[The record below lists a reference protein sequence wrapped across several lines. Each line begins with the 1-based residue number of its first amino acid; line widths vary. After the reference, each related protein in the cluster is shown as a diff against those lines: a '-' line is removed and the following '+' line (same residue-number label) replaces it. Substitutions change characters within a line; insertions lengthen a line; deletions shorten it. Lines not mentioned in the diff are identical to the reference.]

1 LERGTERNLTG
12 GESLDQDHWTA
23 TDWTSP
29 HRNWL
34 GGDRCASG
42 CRSGRYIGQELFAKR
57 HEFTPPATA
66 QETVVADANESARQ
80 HMKEKSTQELING
93 QRHEAFFILVSGV
106 SPTDSNLI
114 SDE

>member
-57 HEFTPPATA
+57 HEFTPPA
-66 QETVVADANESARQ
+66 
-80 HMKEKSTQELING
+80 
-93 QRHEAFFILVSGV
+93 FFILVSGV
-106 SPTDSNLI
+106 SPTESNLI